1 MASPGLVA
9 YVVDGDGGLR
19 IIDVTDPAHPNE
31 LGFHN
36 TPGHT
41 LSTVAAGSLLYVVG
55 GFSGLRILNVA
66 DPEQPLEIGSFPAW
80 GDCADVAVVG
90 DIAYTVT
97 NWGGLIILNVRD
109 PRAPVLLGYRACRAA
124 ATAWPC
130 VASWPTACRKTVGCA
145 SSTSAT

>member
-66 DPEQPLEIGSFPAW
+66 DPEQPLEIGQ
-80 GDCADVAVVG
+80 
-90 DIAYTVT
+90 
-97 NWGGLIILNVRD
+97 L
-109 PRAPVLLGYRACRAA
+109 
-124 ATAWPC
+124 PC
-130 VASWPTACRKTVGCA
+130 VGRLRGRGGGGRHRVHGHELGRPDHPECP
-145 SSTSAT
+145 